1 MTFPK
6 ISECPLVSHSG
17 CRLIGSLSIFYSLH
31 PPLIRLIRLIR
42 PIRPICPIRLIAPI
56 VLPTTIDIR

>member
-17 CRLIGSLSIFYSLH
+17 CRLIGSLSIFIPSI
-31 PPLIRLIRLIR
+31 PLRPLIRLIR
-42 PIRPICPIRLIAPI
+42 PIRPIRLIRLIAPI

>member
-6 ISECPLVSHSG
+6 ISECPPVPHSG
-17 CRLIGSLSIFYSLH
+17 CRLIGSLSIFYSLR
-31 PPLIRLIRLIR
+31 PLIR